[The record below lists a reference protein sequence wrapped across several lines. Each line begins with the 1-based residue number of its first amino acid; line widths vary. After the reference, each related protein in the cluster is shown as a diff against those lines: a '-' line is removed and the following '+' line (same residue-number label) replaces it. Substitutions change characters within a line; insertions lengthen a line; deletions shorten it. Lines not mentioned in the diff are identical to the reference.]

1 MDSPVLES
9 LVTMD
14 HKLVRWEHESTV
26 HALDAGGTRAG
37 VQFRNKQTFTPTEA
51 LVIDFEALLSTFQL
65 QGAQLL
71 VAMRRIRTAVDQS
84 VAEALS
90 IRLSDQ
96 PAGRSRE
103 GQDTHHFE
111 DLQLV
116 RRAPGAV
123 DVQVVAHGV
132 DLLEGKIS
140 QDAVEDL
147 RQAET
152 LLAADHEAGDR
163 LPLQDRLAPL
173 CGAVGRD
180 KKWARHHW
188 RCLSRQGEHY
198 FGGFSIFTEQ

>member
-1 MDSPVLES
+1 MDCPVLES
-9 LVTMD
+9 LVTVD
-14 HKLVRWEHESTV
+14 HKLVRWEHESAV
-26 HALDAGGTRAG
+26 HALDAGGARAG
-37 VQFRNKQTFTPTEA
+37 VQFRDKQAFTPTETFM
-51 LVIDFEALLSTFQL
+51 VDFEALLGSLQL

-71 VAMRRIRTAVDQS
+71 VAVRRVSTAVDES

-123 DVQVVAHGV
+123 DVQVVAHRV
-132 DLLEGKIS
+132 NLLEGKIS

-152 LLAADHEAGDR
+152 LLAADHEAGDG

-173 CGAVGRD
+173 RGAVGRD
-180 KKWARHHW
+180 EKWTGHYW
-188 RCLSRQGEHY
+188 RCLGRQGEHHVC
-198 FGGFSIFTEQ
+198 GFSIFTEE